1 MASMDKEKVAK
12 IAMQEAAL
20 NVKEVPVNKTKY
32 GHWYGLDGQP
42 WCAMFVS
49 WVFNQAGLVSLINQS
64 PKGYAGCESFEAW
77 AKKNKMT
84 VPVKDVQTGDILLF
98 DFNKEGKSI
107 HTGIAVGYNVHTHLI
122 DTVEG
127 NTAGNQSGSQA
138 NGDGVYIKHRAP
150 STVRVVVRPKWSN

>member
-1 MASMDKEKVAK
+1 MDKEKVAK